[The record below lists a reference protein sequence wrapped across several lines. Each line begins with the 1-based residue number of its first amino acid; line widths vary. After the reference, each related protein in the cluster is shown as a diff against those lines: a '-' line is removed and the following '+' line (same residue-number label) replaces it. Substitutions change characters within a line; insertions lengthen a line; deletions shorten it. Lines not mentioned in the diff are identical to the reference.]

1 MANQVKFY
9 QVTTLP
15 SDAGAK
21 PNALFFVTS
30 THQIYKGN
38 VLYGSSAPNI
48 IKPADGQTTIPAG
61 TYYVGDIAVGFE
73 GGAKVYDG
81 TEWQE
86 LSPDSDAIK
95 TIVRGQLEDE
105 AGFTFQPIYETY
117 TGDELTSLHYWDGIA
132 DTRPDNVPADATEAG
147 YYDSEGNLVADEDG
161 NKLDED
167 GELIPSGEY
176 EATELEVPVV
186 NTKVVNAETISAENI
201 GTNGIGF
208 APAGQYTPTMGIMLD
223 STGSKLLY
231 GNVNDTNDGLVDS
244 TASALVTEN
253 DLEEKL
259 STLDNATHFRGVVS
273 INDEG
278 VEDSTDA
285 AALASVTD
293 PQPGD
298 IALVKESGIEY
309 IYIEVDG
316 EGEQEGQKVGKWEK
330 IGDQLGFDELRTDV
344 DILKGDASTE
354 GSVANTVNNAIA
366 ELDSTASGGEDGVAI
381 SISQTNGKLN
391 DTATVTI
398 TKETLNETLGTTDV
412 ADKTVA
418 TTIGTTG
425 VDTALPTEK
434 AVRSAIENAMCWYNE
449 NDEPI
454 ED

>member
-1 MANQVKFY
+1 
-9 QVTTLP
+9 
-15 SDAGAK
+15 
-21 PNALFFVTS
+21 
-30 THQIYKGN
+30 
-38 VLYGSSAPNI
+38 
-48 IKPADGQTTIPAG
+48 
-61 TYYVGDIAVGFE
+61 
-73 GGAKVYDG
+73 
-81 TEWQE
+81 
-86 LSPDSDAIK
+86 
-95 TIVRGQLEDE
+95 
-105 AGFTFQPIYETY
+105 
-117 TGDELTSLHYWDGIA
+117 
-132 DTRPDNVPADATEAG
+132 
-147 YYDSEGNLVADEDG
+147 
-161 NKLDED
+161 
-167 GELIPSGEY
+167 
-176 EATELEVPVV
+176 
-186 NTKVVNAETISAENI
+186 
-201 GTNGIGF
+201 
-208 APAGQYTPTMGIMLD
+208 MGIMLD